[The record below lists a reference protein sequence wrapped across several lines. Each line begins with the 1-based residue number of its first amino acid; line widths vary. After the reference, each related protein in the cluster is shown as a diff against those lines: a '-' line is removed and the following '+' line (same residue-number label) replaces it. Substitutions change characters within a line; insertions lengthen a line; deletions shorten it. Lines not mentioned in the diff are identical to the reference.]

1 MNTFKRTVLLATTLS
16 CCSIFAAKEADAVKR
31 LDSSATVLKE
41 MLGADDK
48 GVPKELVEQA
58 QCVVV
63 IPNLKK
69 AGFIVGGKYGKGFAA
84 CRKAGDTGWT
94 APAAMR
100 IEGGSIGFQIGA
112 SETDVILIV
121 KNKSGVEKL
130 LQDKFTLGAGAEV
143 TAGPVGRD
151 LSAQTDVQMHAEILS
166 YSRSRGVFAG
176 LTLSGATLRPDN
188 DDNMEIYGHATTN
201 KEILSG
207 SVPAPASAAA
217 FESALRTYSV
227 TKQ

>member
-1 MNTFKRTVLLATTLS
+1 MNTFQRTALLATTLS

-48 GVPKELVEQA
+48 GVPKELIEQA

-69 AGFIVGGKYGKGFAA
+69 AGFIVGAKYGKGFAA

-94 APAAMR
+94 APAAVR
-100 IEGGSIGFQIGA
+100 IEGGSVGFQIGA

-130 LQDKFTLGAGAEV
+130 LQNKFTLGAGAEV
-143 TAGPVGRD
+143 TAGPLGRD
-151 LSAQTDVQMHAEILS
+151 LSAQTDAQMHAQILS
-166 YSRSRGVFAG
+166 YSRSRGIFAG
-176 LTLSGATLRPDN
+176 LTLNGATLRPDM
-188 DDNMEIYGHATTN
+188 DDNTEIYGHPTTN
-201 KEILSG
+201 NEILSG

-217 FESALRTYSV
+217 FESALRSYSV
-227 TKQ
+227 VKQ

>member
-1 MNTFKRTVLLATTLS
+1 MKTLKRTILLATTVS

-31 LDSSATVLKE
+31 LDSAATVLKE

-84 CRKAGDTGWT
+84 CRKGGDSGWT
-94 APAAMR
+94 GPAAVR
-100 IEGGSIGFQIGA
+100 IEGGSFGLQIGA

-130 LQDKFTLGAGAEV
+130 LEDKFTLGAGAEA

-151 LSAQTDVQMHAEILS
+151 LSAQTDLQMHAEMLS

-176 LTLSGATLRPDN
+176 LTLSGATLRPDM
-188 DDNMEIYGHATTN
+188 DDNTEIYGRTITN
-201 KEILSG
+201 KEILGG
-207 SVPAPASAAA
+207 SVAAPASAAA

>member
-1 MNTFKRTVLLATTLS
+1 MKLPKVALLALAAS
-16 CCSIFAAKEADAVKR
+16 CAAFAKDSDAAKR
-31 LDSSATVLKE
+31 LDSSAIVLKE

-48 GVPKELVEQA
+48 GVPKDLVEQA

-69 AGFIVGGKYGKGFAA
+69 AGFIVGGKYGKGYAA
-84 CRKAGDTGWT
+84 CRKAGDAGWT

-100 IEGGSIGFQIGA
+100 IEGGSVGFQIGA

-130 LQDKFTLGAGAEV
+130 LQDKFTLGAGAEA

-151 LSAQTDVQMHAEILS
+151 LSAQTDVQMKAQILS

-176 LTLSGATLRPDN
+176 LTLNGATLRPDM
-188 DDNMEIYGHATTN
+188 DDNKEIYGSPMTN
-201 KEILSG
+201 KEILTG
-207 SVPAPASAAA
+207 SVPAPAAAAA
-217 FESALRTYSV
+217 FEAALKTYS
-227 TKQ
+227 THKQ